1 VWETWSFYY
10 SVHLGIAGEEIDM
23 AVDDRYGGGGGG
35 RMDRTVVVT
44 DTLSTAV
51 MVVTASTEVMTIT
64 TVTDLVYLI

>member
-1 VWETWSFYY
+1 
-10 SVHLGIAGEEIDM
+10 M

-35 RMDRTVVVT
+35 RMDLVT